1 MCDDPKAKAAM
12 EARIEA
18 EGFTVERT
26 PALQRK
32 AGTLKDKE
40 QMKTALEIALAK
52 FPPHGIEVVEL
63 DGKFGNS
70 MSSHHPLTGEPVTE
84 FYGVVASAN
93 HRACG
98 RRAQVE
104 TYCYTLKDALD
115 NAAAMAVNQNRAM
128 LVVKYIT
135 PVE

>member
-1 MCDDPKAKAAM
+1 
-12 EARIEA
+12 
-18 EGFTVERT
+18 
-26 PALQRK
+26 
-32 AGTLKDKE
+32 
-40 QMKTALEIALAK
+40 MKNEMFALEIALAK

-70 MSSHHPLTGEPVTE
+70 MSSHHPLTGEPVAE

-93 HRACG
+93 HRAWG

-115 NAAAMAVNQNRAM
+115 NAAAMAVNQNRDM
-128 LVVKYIT
+128 LVVKYINLQQT
-135 PVE
+135 VTE